1 MSRVLVNGLNVRAG
15 PSTNTQKVAHYDAG
29 DIINSGN
36 ELIENEGRIWL
47 KYLGGSGNYRYVCAI
62 NNDNSKYVEVPGH
75 IPGPRT
81 IGGGGNIP
89 RPQNNVSDGWKLTAY
104 CPCAQCCG
112 KSDGI
117 TASGYH
123 LKSSDH
129 LQICA
134 APGNIPFHTVIKISG
149 GWNGT
154 VRVEDRGGA
163 IKGKRLDI
171 FCRTHQE
178 ANQFG
183 VKYNCTI
190 SY

>member
-15 PSTNTQKVAHYDAG
+15 PSTGSQSVAHYDAG
-29 DIINSGN
+29 QMINSGN
-36 ELIENEGRIWL
+36 AIILNEGRKWL
-47 KYLGGSGNYRYVCAI
+47 RYTGSSGNQRYVCAI
-62 NNDNSKYVEVPGH
+62 NNDGSRYVDYPPHLPE
-75 IPGPRT
+75 IPY
-81 IGGGGNIP
+81 NL
-89 RPQNNVSDGWKLTAY
+89 QNVDSGWTLTAY
-104 CPCAQCCG
+104 CSCSQCCG

-117 TASGYH
+117 TASGYQ

-129 LQICA
+129 LRICA
-134 APGNIPFHTVIKISG
+134 APKNIPFNTVINISG

-154 VRVEDRGGA
+154 VVVKDRGGA

-171 FCRTHQE
+171 FCKSHQE

-183 VKYNCTI
+183 RKPNCTI